1 MTAAASTATAAVFA
15 WLGMVVAISFIEAP
29 LKFRAPEVTVRIGLD
44 VTLELIKV
52 TALLLA
58 GIMLLAH

>member
-1 MTAAASTATAAVFA
+1 VTAAASTATAAVFA